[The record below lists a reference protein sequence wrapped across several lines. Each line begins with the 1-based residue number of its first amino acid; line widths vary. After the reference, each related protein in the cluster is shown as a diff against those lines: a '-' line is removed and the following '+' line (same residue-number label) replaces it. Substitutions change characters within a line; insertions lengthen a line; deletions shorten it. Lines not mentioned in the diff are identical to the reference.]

1 MTISLLPLKLVKI
14 WLYRIISTVLYLLS
28 DWKARILRPKIH
40 NTRILPKVGNMTLLP
55 SPGKPG
61 FYGVGL
67 PGRVILCQPWVPNPQ
82 PLCHT
87 PYHKPWANALQS
99 ELFKKFFNKHSQPR
113 SGCPSLLVSFADS
126 LCKQFVSDQDLQ
138 KTHKMYIPNV
148 LTLIVFLKFF
158 IDFEQKNQS
167 ADSKKACTIT
177 QRANSEY
184 ILILTRGIL
193 FCLDIS
199 DIYRTKSS

>member
-1 MTISLLPLKLVKI
+1 MPTLGTEPATLVSGVIHPTTSPEPMRSNLNCLK
-14 WLYRIISTVLYLLS
+14 S
-28 DWKARILRPKIH
+28 
-40 NTRILPKVGNMTLLP
+40 
-55 SPGKPG
+55 
-61 FYGVGL
+61 
-67 PGRVILCQPWVPNPQ
+67 
-82 PLCHT
+82 
-87 PYHKPWANALQS
+87 
-99 ELFKKFFNKHSQPR
+99 FFNKHSRPR

-158 IDFEQKNQS
+158 IDFELKNQS
-167 ADSKKACTIT
+167 ADSQKACTIT

-193 FCLDIS
+193 FCFDIS
-199 DIYRTKSS
+199 NIYRTKSS

>member
-1 MTISLLPLKLVKI
+1 MRSNLNCLN
-14 WLYRIISTVLYLLS
+14 S
-28 DWKARILRPKIH
+28 
-40 NTRILPKVGNMTLLP
+40 
-55 SPGKPG
+55 
-61 FYGVGL
+61 
-67 PGRVILCQPWVPNPQ
+67 
-82 PLCHT
+82 
-87 PYHKPWANALQS
+87 
-99 ELFKKFFNKHSQPR
+99 FFNKHSRPR

-126 LCKQFVSDQDLQ
+126 LCKQFVSDQDLH
-138 KTHKMYIPNV
+138 KTRKMYIQNV

-177 QRANSEY
+177 QGAKSEY

-199 DIYRTKSS
+199 DIHNIELNQVKILCLEAILVLSIFQV